1 MSKAKQAFR
10 ELLMETKKINDKS
23 HSMVREDGKDGAH
36 MAEIVELLN
45 KDKRYNDLDCAA
57 DERTKILMQFLEDQE
72 RRGPPPPPTASE
84 PGRRAV
90 K

>member
-1 MSKAKQAFR
+1 MSSQLYFR
-10 ELLMETKKINDKS
+10 VKS
-23 HSMVREDGKDGAH
+23 YFTTLVNSSLKSVFL
-36 MAEIVELLN
+36 V
-45 KDKRYNDLDCAA
+45 KDKRYLDLDCAA

>member
-1 MSKAKQAFR
+1 MLFTILSTSLKLFF
-10 ELLMETKKINDKS
+10 LP
-23 HSMVREDGKDGAH
+23 
-36 MAEIVELLN
+36 
-45 KDKRYNDLDCAA
+45 KDKRYLDLDCAT
-57 DERTKILMQFLEDQE
+57 DERSKILMQFLEDQE

>member
-1 MSKAKQAFR
+1 MSLKPFS
-10 ELLMETKKINDKS
+10 LS
-23 HSMVREDGKDGAH
+23 
-36 MAEIVELLN
+36 
-45 KDKRYNDLDCAA
+45 KDKRYLDLDCAT
-57 DERTKILMQFLEDQE
+57 DERSKILMQFLEDQE

>member
-1 MSKAKQAFR
+1 MNSQLHFR
-10 ELLMETKKINDKS
+10 VKSYFSTLLTLTLKIVFLD
-23 HSMVREDGKDGAH
+23 
-36 MAEIVELLN
+36 
-45 KDKRYNDLDCAA
+45 KDKRYLDLDCVA